1 MDLLERRQNALGP
14 AYHLFYDD
22 PAHIV
27 LGHGVW
33 LWDADGRK
41 YLDCYNNVAS
51 VGHCHEDV
59 VAALTQQASTLNT
72 HTRYLHEN
80 VVELSEA
87 IAARMPGDLSVCMF
101 VCTGTEANDLA
112 TRIARS
118 VTGNSGMLVSEFSYH
133 GNSTLVH
140 TLSTADSKD
149 RPDWLALFEP
159 PCQYRPAFDGDD
171 LLDDYVG
178 SVRNAIDGLG
188 RKGQRP
194 AAIMIDSI
202 FDCPG
207 TIAAPA
213 GYFKQVYKTVRESG
227 GLVIA
232 DEVQS
237 GYCRTGKWWG
247 FAHDDVVPDIV
258 TLGKPM
264 GGGHPLAAVVTT
276 PEIAEKF
283 AARSDYFNTFGG
295 NPVSTAVGMA
305 VINVIEEEK
314 ILQNVAG
321 VGAFTKAGLEKLQ
334 EKYELIGDV
343 RGRGLFLSLDL
354 VKDRKSKTPDAEAA
368 RRMSNMMKDEGVLL
382 SKHGRYDNTLK
393 IRPPMVFSR
402 DNAEQLLQALDV
414 CFGRYQADFMSG

>member
-1 MDLLERRQNALGP
+1 MDLLERRKIALGP

-27 LGHGVW
+27 RGKGVW
-33 LWDADGRK
+33 LWDAQGRQ
-41 YLDCYNNVAS
+41 YLDCYNNVAA
-51 VGHCHEDV
+51 VGHCHADV

-80 VVELSEA
+80 VVELSES
-87 IAARMPGDLSVCMF
+87 IAAKMPGELSVCMF

-112 TRIARS
+112 TRIART
-118 VTGNSGMLVSEFSYH
+118 VTGNYGVLVSEYSYH
-133 GNSTLVH
+133 GNSTLVY
-140 TLSTADSKD
+140 TLSTADSDD

-171 LLDDYVG
+171 LLGDYVG
-178 SVRNAIDGLG
+178 SVRTAINELKQ
-188 RKGQRP
+188 KGQRP

-207 TIAAPA
+207 TVEAPA
-213 GYFKQVYKTVRESG
+213 GYFKQVYEAVRASG

-247 FAHDDVVPDIV
+247 FSHDDVVPDIV

-264 GGGHPLAAVVTT
+264 GAGHPLSAVVTT
-276 PEIAEKF
+276 PEIAEIF
-283 AARSDYFNTFGG
+283 AASSDYFNTFGG
-295 NPVSTAVGMA
+295 NPVSTAVGKA
-305 VINVIEEEK
+305 VIDVIDAEDILENV
-314 ILQNVAG
+314 VS
-321 VGAFTKAGLEKLQ
+321 VGAYTRVGLEKLQ
-334 EKYELIGDV
+334 EKYEIIGDV
-343 RGRGLFLSLDL
+343 RGRGLFLGLDL
-354 VKDRKSKTPDAEAA
+354 VKDRLSKTPDAQAA
-368 RRMSNMMKDEGVLL
+368 RRMANMMKDEGVLL

-402 DNAEQLLQALDV
+402 DNADQLLAALDV
-414 CFGRYQADFMSG
+414 CFGKL